1 MTPEELGNQLQ
12 KTLDSLP
19 KYALEIG
26 VFSDDS
32 SRDTP
37 SKSYLQIGV
46 TNAELMFIHENGSP
60 LRNLPSRPVLQ
71 MTVDYA
77 NDGLLYRTIQL
88 GIKAL
93 LENDFKVEAF
103 ENELNKLALRLEKYA
118 RKIIY
123 SNDGRLAPNSPAT
136 IKAKGD
142 NHPLFDTGQLARSIT
157 CRVIKL

>member
-77 NDGLLYRTIQL
+77 NDGLLYKTIT
-88 GIKAL
+88 
-93 LENDFKVEAF
+93 
-103 ENELNKLALRLEKYA
+103 NKTMLPQ
-118 RKIIY
+118 
-123 SNDGRLAPNSPAT
+123 NG
-136 IKAKGD
+136 
-142 NHPLFDTGQLARSIT
+142 
-157 CRVIKL
+157 